1 MQILQLWFTVYYYYY
16 YYNLQ
21 RKQTSNSEFSQTL
34 DRLKLKVFFIF
45 NFDYYYENRGGSR
58 RVAKFLSESNTSHIK
73 SKAIKMLSCKNFA
86 THLDPPLENE
96 KNN

>member
-16 YYNLQ
+16 FYYFLQ

-45 NFDYYYENRGGSR
+45 NFDYYYENRGGFRSE
-58 RVAKFLSESNTSHIK
+58 AKLLTET
-73 SKAIKMLSCKNFA
+73 LY
-86 THLDPPLENE
+86 
-96 KNN
+96 